1 MSLEVKLKLVKYRD
15 AQMSSYTYFYT
26 DESGKIISPF
36 FDSDIEAE
44 EWLKNREGTE

>member
-44 EWLKNREGTE
+44 EWLKNKEETK

>member
-44 EWLKNREGTE
+44 EWLKNREETK

>member
-1 MSLEVKLKLVKYRD
+1 MKLVKYRD

-26 DESGKIISPF
+26 NESGKIISPF

-44 EWLKNREGTE
+44 EWLKNREETK